1 MNLDFVNGQQF
12 KAKVKKRALDEHI
25 SPQILMQEIVLD
37 EIVERIAKSKYRD
50 NLVLKG
56 GFLIASLLGVDTR
69 STRDIDTSVTGI
81 DVSRDEI
88 ESVFKFII
96 DMNTYDDSVYLKLER
111 IEDIRSSAEY
121 SGFRIHIKALVFN
134 SKVQTKI
141 DVSTGDVITP
151 KQITYTHHMLF
162 TDESVVVQAY
172 NLETILAEKLETIV
186 TRRELNT
193 RLKDYYDVYMFDKLE
208 TRNIDFSL
216 LKKAI
221 IATASVR
228 NSDSI
233 IGQYGETILQIK
245 QSLDLKKLW
254 NKYQSNNEYAQNIR
268 FEDTCDAALD
278 VIEQCGIDK

>member
-12 KAKVKKRALDEHI
+12 KVNVKKRALDEHI
-25 SPQILMQEIVLD
+25 SPQLLMQEIVLD
-37 EIVERIAKSKYRD
+37 EIVERIARSEYRD

-81 DVSRDEI
+81 PVTKDEI
-88 ESVFKFII
+88 ESVFKSII
-96 DMNTYDDSVYLKLER
+96 NMNNDNNIYLSLDR
-111 IEDIRSSAEY
+111 VEDIRSSAEY
-121 SGFRIHIKALVFN
+121 SGFRIHIQANIFQ

-162 TDESVVVQAY
+162 TDESVVVKAY

-186 TRRELNT
+186 TRQELNT

-208 TRNIDFSL
+208 TQNVDFSL
-216 LKKAI
+216 LRQAI
-221 IATASVR
+221 VATAEVR
-228 NSDSI
+228 HSEGT
-233 IGQYGETILQIK
+233 IGQYANTLNHIK
-245 QSLDLKKLW
+245 QSSDLEELW
-254 NKYQSNNEYAQNIR
+254 VRYQNNNEYAQNIS
-268 FEDTCDAALD
+268 FNDTCDAALE
-278 VIEQCGIDK
+278 IIKLCEIDE